1 MPCSFG
7 GFTVHL
13 RLAERIGY
21 AGPLHTMIEDPGR
34 IPRATVLRRQL
45 DKPGRPRLQRVL
57 EHPDTPHLEKLIRFL
72 NLRP

>member
-1 MPCSFG
+1 
-7 GFTVHL
+7 
-13 RLAERIGY
+13 
-21 AGPLHTMIEDPGR
+21 MIEDPGR